1 MRAYIYVGV
10 YIHKIWDFWTRQIA
24 EGEFCLLVIPF
35 CIFDNKT
42 CSWKCGHGLHWY
54 GWMWKHVYFNI
65 SVYFVVDTTCVLILI
80 FSALFIDSDFY

>member
-35 CIFDNKT
+35 VFLIIRLVPEN
-42 CSWKCGHGLHWY
+42 
-54 GWMWKHVYFNI
+54 
-65 SVYFVVDTTCVLILI
+65 VVMVFIDMVLRENMNVLIFQFTL
-80 FSALFIDSDFY
+80 L

>member
-35 CIFDNKT
+35 VFLIIRLVPEN
-42 CSWKCGHGLHWY
+42 
-54 GWMWKHVYFNI
+54 
-65 SVYFVVDTTCVLILI
+65 VVMVFIDMVECESMYILI
-80 FSALFIDSDFY
+80 FQFILL